1 MTFTGALNMVSL
13 KHRGWLGIYGHFY
26 KGLHHSLL
34 LEQGMIN
41 SGKAS
46 EWDMDKSNNQ
56 EAIFK
61 ASARRNII
69 FDLLQEQICQSV
81 KQLGLG
87 LILLAHSL
95 DSRKHSCCF
104 LPMKKAG

>member
-1 MTFTGALNMVSL
+1 
-13 KHRGWLGIYGHFY
+13 
-26 KGLHHSLL
+26 
-34 LEQGMIN
+34 MIN
-41 SGKAS
+41 SEKAS

-61 ASARRNII
+61 ASAQRNNI
-69 FDLLQEQICQSV
+69 FALLQEQICQSV
-81 KQLGLG
+81 KQLELG
-87 LILLAHSL
+87 FIILAHSP